1 MEWKEKGMELRRNET
16 GMEKIGKQERKKQRK
31 KEEGRKEGKKEGMKE
46 EMKEG
51 MKEGMKEMKSVKG
64 ILVG

>member
-1 MEWKEKGMELRRNET
+1 MDRNGMEWKEKGMELRRNKI
-16 GMEKIGKQERKKQRK
+16 GMEKNWKAGKEEV

-51 MKEGMKEMKSVKG
+51 MKEGMKEMK
-64 ILVG
+64 